1 MINGTMDKFLP
12 LTVLEL
18 NPSIFQNSSNNK
30 MFRWWVFWVTLID
43 SMWQSAVQYFI
54 PYFTYAITSESYLGE
69 QLETGS
75 SISFYCFGTIVANA
89 SLFRSV
95 FYLSEI
101 EINGYFSQFLH
112 LGIETFTWTWLHFTA
127 IIISY
132 LLFYIFGIVSGV
144 LHGTGQGEYYAMIY
158 LLAQPTTYLTG
169 KNKPRKNSCL
179 SIFST
184 SDWMCVSATPSNAY
198 SLHKRDQSKQ
208 MVYSTQE
215 NSSKIKVPHH
225 LNILQNSFKCVKIK
239 L

>member
-1 MINGTMDKFLP
+1 MLSPAKVTLVDHLKQAQALVFI
-12 LTVLEL
+12 VLEPL
-18 NPSIFQNSSNNK
+18 LPMQ
-30 MFRWWVFWVTLID
+30 VF
-43 SMWQSAVQYFI
+43 
-54 PYFTYAITSESYLGE
+54 LGE
-69 QLETGS
+69 
-75 SISFYCFGTIVANA
+75 F
-89 SLFRSV
+89 
-95 FYLSEI
+95 FYLFEI

-169 KNKPRKNSCL
+169 KKKLMQHESCL
-179 SIFST
+179 LFFST
-184 SDWMCVSATPSNAY
+184 SDWMCVSTTPPDAY